1 MKSTITMRRM
11 SFGPTTLT
19 KDRTDQF
26 LFNLP
31 GHHMTTLPTD
41 VQLILFDYG
50 NQLRDNGLLGPR
62 SAVLLI
68 RRTLRRRG

>member
-1 MKSTITMRRM
+1 MEPMITTQWV

-19 KDRTDQF
+19 KDGTDQF
-26 LFNLP
+26 VLDSA

-41 VQLILFDYG
+41 VQMLLLDYG

-62 SAVLLI
+62 STEIGRAHV
-68 RRTLRRRG
+68 